1 MPTFAQEGKQI
12 NGKVVDEAGEPII
25 GVAVVVKST
34 QRGSTTNTSGSYELQ
49 GVSSSDVL
57 SFSILGY
64 KTQDLRVGNRT
75 QINVTMVEDQTA
87 LDEVVVVGYQSQRK
101 VDLTGS
107 VSSISSD
114 KLMEGVPFS
123 TEQALKGKFAGVQ
136 VTNNDGAPGGGVT
149 VKIRGSSSITAG
161 TSPLYVVDGFP
172 YPISDDPLDNPLSKI
187 SPEAIESISI
197 LKDVS
202 STAIYG
208 AQGANG
214 VVLIT
219 TKKGHEGKGEISFK
233 ASYGVTSLANGI
245 EMLDAEGYM
254 SAMMRDYS
262 LNSRWQ
268 NNDFYEDY
276 LNQIWITDPDRFE
289 FYPDFCLQNG
299 SRQNYEVSYRGGTE
313 RIQNSTVFSYS
324 NEEGLAI
331 NTGYNRFYF
340 QTNNNIKM
348 TDKLSLNTNIS
359 YERSVRDGAFWTDN
373 STIFNDIQT
382 FSPLVPKEWTFQ
394 EIDDNLYYTGA
405 MDNPWRKL
413 TDISHVNE
421 SSSFMANADLT
432 WNVLDNLFIKGSF
445 GTRLPYGETKEFIP
459 ETIQEGY
466 ENGGVATYQVN
477 KGLNLRGAFQ
487 AGYNKDWNNGHVL
500 NAQVVFEANSNE
512 VNQFEQ
518 TYTHFNTDLGWEGIY
533 SAESGS
539 HVEAP
544 TLWYEKVTQLSGVAM
559 VNYSYDGKYLFK
571 ASLRADGSSKFAP
584 SNRWGYFPSGAFAWR
599 LSEESFFKQSD
610 FLDRNVDN
618 VKLRFSYGKVGND
631 QIDSYQYINTLSSG
645 SQQAV
650 FGDSSLTTYYSSRM
664 MNSEIGWE
672 VTGEFNLGLDI
683 DMFDN
688 RLNLTMDAYSKVTT
702 DMLLDQHLPMTSG
715 FDSVTRNVGSVGS
728 QGFEISL
735 GGRIID
741 KKDFSW
747 SATINFSTNR
757 TEVLSLGD
765 SYVMYENRY
774 VGQGNST
781 ENVLIQEGMPLGLL
795 YGMQIEGVRSNYN
808 LDNNAVTSSS
818 DWWWAPTREA
828 PYAFVSFADINGD
841 GESSLEDRTV
851 IGCTTPKFI
860 GGLNTNFRWKFI
872 EVAMDFSWSYGN
884 DVINGNFY
892 DFMRCDGIDNR
903 SALYYET
910 AWFPTNTTGTFT
922 PSGPISWS
930 NYMSTVT
937 TSEIVEDGS
946 FLKLNNVAL
955 TYRMPNSTLKRLFKD
970 AGVTGIALTYSINNV
985 FCLTNY
991 TGYDP
996 EVSSG
1001 TSAENRILSGVDISS
1016 YPYSRSHMISL
1027 NLKF

>member
-1 MPTFAQEGKQI
+1 M
-12 NGKVVDEAGEPII
+12 
-25 GVAVVVKST
+25 
-34 QRGSTTNTSGSYELQ
+34 
-49 GVSSSDVL
+49 
-57 SFSILGY
+57 
-64 KTQDLRVGNRT
+64 
-75 QINVTMVEDQTA
+75 
-87 LDEVVVVGYQSQRK
+87 
-101 VDLTGS
+101 
-107 VSSISSD
+107 
-114 KLMEGVPFS
+114 
-123 TEQALKGKFAGVQ
+123 
-136 VTNNDGAPGGGVT
+136 
-149 VKIRGSSSITAG
+149 
-161 TSPLYVVDGFP
+161 
-172 YPISDDPLDNPLSKI
+172 
-187 SPEAIESISI
+187 
-197 LKDVS
+197 
-202 STAIYG
+202 
-208 AQGANG
+208 
-214 VVLIT
+214 
-219 TKKGHEGKGEISFK
+219 
-233 ASYGVTSLANGI
+233 
-245 EMLDAEGYM
+245 
-254 SAMMRDYS
+254 
-262 LNSRWQ
+262 
-268 NNDFYEDY
+268 
-276 LNQIWITDPDRFE
+276 
-289 FYPDFCLQNG
+289 
-299 SRQNYEVSYRGGTE
+299 
-313 RIQNSTVFSYS
+313 
-324 NEEGLAI
+324 
-331 NTGYNRFYF
+331 
-340 QTNNNIKM
+340 
-348 TDKLSLNTNIS
+348 
-359 YERSVRDGAFWTDN
+359 
-373 STIFNDIQT
+373 
-382 FSPLVPKEWTFQ
+382 
-394 EIDDNLYYTGA
+394 
-405 MDNPWRKL
+405 
-413 TDISHVNE
+413 
-421 SSSFMANADLT
+421 
-432 WNVLDNLFIKGSF
+432 
-445 GTRLPYGETKEFIP
+445 
-459 ETIQEGY
+459 
-466 ENGGVATYQVN
+466 
-477 KGLNLRGAFQ
+477 RGAFQ